1 MAVDIP
7 DAVNV
12 TQPNW
17 RFCRQCFNLFWNGDP
32 TENKGKCN
40 ATPGGKGGH
49 RAQGWDFYLLSDP
62 ENGIP

>member
-7 DAVNV
+7 DAVNA

-17 RFCRQCFNLFWNGDP
+17 RFCNQCHSLFWNGDP
-32 TENKGKCN
+32 HGSKGICIG
-40 ATPGGKGGH
+40 APPGIEGH